1 MARATRLPE
10 VLGPVA
16 GELALGDDVGLA
28 DQARPEAAG
37 LHLMAKGRGR
47 QPKLVG
53 GLGEREH
60 RSELG
65 GGLILRPL
73 VGDAG
78 RFEFGVRE
86 TEPAGVFHADPERG
100 SGQAAVHETSRDANA
115 ALGVGEPVRRVD
127 EGLSVRRLGDEG
139 LKVRHLGGS
148 SVRVHAHN
156 MADIG
161 HVVKASY
168 PHSTAVV
175 DG

>member
-1 MARATRLPE
+1 MARAPRLPQG
-10 VLGPVA
+10 LGSVA
-16 GELALGDDVGLA
+16 GELAGRDDVGLA

-65 GGLILRPL
+65 GRLILRPL

-115 ALGVGEPVRRVD
+115 ALGVGEPV
-127 EGLSVRRLGDEG
+127 
-139 LKVRHLGGS
+139 
-148 SVRVHAHN
+148 A
-156 MADIG
+156 A
-161 HVVKASY
+161 
-168 PHSTAVV
+168 
-175 DG
+175 